1 MSLNNTSQ
9 QDEATLSN
17 PTLPPAAVVA
27 PPAVEQPVQLEG
39 MHPEEPPAAAAA
51 PQADSLSSPSPAP
64 ELIQPPPPPPP
75 PPHEPYPSGPP
86 GPEPK
91 VPAASPATRTG
102 PGPPP
107 QPAVLT
113 ACLLA
118 HAFHSLSAWL
128 AHTVCLTEPT
138 VCLWLPDKCVTDWST
153 CTTVGWETRR
163 TGIHLSLWPGWR
175 HPQPALTVASLLPL
189 HGS

>member
-9 QDEATLSN
+9 QDEAALPM
-17 PTLPPAAVVA
+17 PTLPPTVVA

-39 MHPEEPPAAAAA
+39 MHLEEPPAAAAA

-64 ELIQPPPPPPP
+64 ELIQPPPPP
-75 PPHEPYPSGPP
+75 HEPHPSGPP

-91 VPAASPATRTG
+91 VPAVSLATRTG
-102 PGPPP
+102 PGS

-118 HAFHSLSAWL
+118 HAFHSLSA
-128 AHTVCLTEPT
+128 
-138 VCLWLPDKCVTDWST
+138 
-153 CTTVGWETRR
+153 
-163 TGIHLSLWPGWR
+163 
-175 HPQPALTVASLLPL
+175 
-189 HGS
+189 